1 MPFGGLV
8 VNRAARAPPAT
19 ASSRRAGR
27 RARRRRSPPASTT
40 AAHELAALAERDAAN
55 VEHLRAALGDPPT
68 IVVPELDGDV
78 HDVEGLAL
86 VRAHLFGDG

>member
-8 VNRAARAPPAT
+8 VNRMHVAARRSTGPCPPSSAT
-19 ASSRRAGR
+19 TSPAAWRPPLTSSPRWPS
-27 RARRRRSPPASTT
+27 ARRRASSTC
-40 AAHELAALAERDAAN
+40 A
-55 VEHLRAALGDPPT
+55 AALGDPPT

-86 VRAHLFGDG
+86 MREHLFA

>member
-8 VNRAARAPPAT
+8 VNRMHRARDGALSAEVAAELGENL
-19 ASSRRAGR
+19 AGR
-27 RARRRRSPPASTT
+27 VTT
-40 AAHELAALAERDAAN
+40 AAHELAALADRDAAN
-55 VEHLRAALGDPPT
+55 VEHLRSRLGDPPT

-86 VRAHLFGDG
+86 VRGHLFGED